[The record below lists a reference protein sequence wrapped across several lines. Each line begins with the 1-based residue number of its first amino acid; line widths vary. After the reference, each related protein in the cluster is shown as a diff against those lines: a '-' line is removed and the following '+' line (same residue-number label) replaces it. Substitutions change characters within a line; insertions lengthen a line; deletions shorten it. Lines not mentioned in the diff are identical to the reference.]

1 MNENNQP
8 VSEAAAEQVLTPGA
22 GGADGRA
29 GAAALA
35 AAQAK
40 AQENWNS
47 YLRAVAELDNY
58 RKRMDR
64 EIDNARKFAIERFA
78 QELVT
83 VGDALEAGIQ
93 AGAANPGPALL
104 EGAQATL
111 RELHRAFDKAGI
123 KIIDPAG
130 QPFDPAWHEAM
141 VAQESREQPA
151 NTVLSVIQKG
161 YSLNGRLLRPA
172 RVIVSKAGCEAQL
185 NLLNDP
191 QGSGHSF
198 DLLED
203 FHNG

>member
-1 MNENNQP
+1 VSENNQP
-8 VSEAAAEQVLTPGA
+8 LGDVAPDNGGDSGDGGAAAQIP
-22 GGADGRA
+22 
-29 GAAALA
+29 ALA
-35 AAQAK
+35 AAEAK

-47 YLRAVAELDNY
+47 YLRSVAELENY
-58 RKRMDR
+58 RKRTER

-83 VGDALEAGIQ
+83 VGDALEAGIT
-93 AGAANPGPALL
+93 AGTANPGPALL

-111 RELHRAFDKAGI
+111 RQLHRAFEKAGI

-141 VAQESREQPA
+141 VAQEDRDKPA

-172 RVIVSKAGCEAQL
+172 RVIVSKSPGDG
-185 NLLNDP
+185 N
-191 QGSGHSF
+191 
-198 DLLED
+198 
-203 FHNG
+203 